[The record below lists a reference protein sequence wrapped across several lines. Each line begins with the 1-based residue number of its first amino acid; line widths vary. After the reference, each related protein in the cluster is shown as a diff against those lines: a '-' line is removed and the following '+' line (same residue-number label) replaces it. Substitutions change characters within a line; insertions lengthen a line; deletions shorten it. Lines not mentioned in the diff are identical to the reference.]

1 MASPPSSSGLALP
14 RQRPGGLKL
23 ALPGQSSRKSSVAP
37 SSAHPLRQTSFPPPD
52 SLEAQHRL
60 AEDADLNAQ
69 FSPND
74 GDSIDD
80 FSDSEITSAIS
91 GPASTDAFTK
101 KRKRGEKRPRGRPP
115 TKQNARQGSASVLN
129 GDDGRSA
136 KRGGT
141 AGAQSVANGEAEE
154 EDDDEDDEGAAQA
167 DKEGYGI
174 TAQDLEKENQRRYLF
189 REAVIPD
196 HQDRYDHF
204 VKVKLRTGDVRKLV
218 NATLS
223 QSVPPNVMTVVGA
236 YTKLFAGMLIESAR
250 EVQAEWLASQPK
262 RPDDEENQAYKRLR
276 MMRAESEEADDDEED
291 EEDDIEVAETDG
303 RADGEGKKL
312 ENGDAKKEGV
322 SPAKHDGLPDGDPL
336 PAEEGSP
343 NHARAVSDGTQPHS
357 SSTTNEETN
366 GQPKDRPNGD
376 TKEEKKD
383 DEDDIYDFRTAQ
395 PGAWGL
401 SKYIDECDRGPLLPD
416 HLREALRRYKKSRAG
431 GSVGFTA
438 ISLDRPEVAAPRLG
452 GRRLFR

>member
-1 MASPPSSSGLALP
+1 M
-14 RQRPGGLKL
+14 
-23 ALPGQSSRKSSVAP
+23 V
-37 SSAHPLRQTSFPPPD
+37 
-52 SLEAQHRL
+52 
-60 AEDADLNAQ
+60 
-69 FSPND
+69 
-74 GDSIDD
+74 
-80 FSDSEITSAIS
+80 
-91 GPASTDAFTK
+91 
-101 KRKRGEKRPRGRPP
+101 
-115 TKQNARQGSASVLN
+115 N

-136 KRGGT
+136 RRGGT

-174 TAQDLEKENQRRYLF
+174 TAPELEKENQRRYLF
-189 REAVIPD
+189 REAVEPD

-262 RPDDEENQAYKRLR
+262 RPDDEENRAYKRLR
-276 MMRAESEEADDDEED
+276 MMRADDEED
-291 EEDDIEVAETDG
+291 SEDEEDEDELEVVEKDG
-303 RADGEGKKL
+303 TVNGEGEKVD
-312 ENGDAKKEGV
+312 NGDSKKGSA
-322 SPAKHDGLPDGDPL
+322 SPAKHDGLPDGDPNSE
-336 PAEEGSP
+336 EEGSP

-357 SSTTNEETN
+357 NTNGETN
-366 GQPKDRPNGD
+366 GESGSQTKDKPDDAANRD
-376 TKEEKKD
+376 KD
-383 DEDDIYDFRTAQ
+383 DADDADDIYDFSAAQ

-431 GSVGFTA
+431 GNVGFTA
-438 ISLDRPEVAAPRLG
+438 ISLERPEVAAPRLG
-452 GRRLFR
+452 GRKLFR